1 MELLAQFSWAG
12 LHFQSRGAPKKTA
25 FRKFIGIIA
34 LVRAALNMGMPDGKK
49 IYDQNLIYGIK
60 DALKS
65 KFEKFQSKLY

>member
-1 MELLAQFSWAG
+1 MFQMELLAQFSWAG

-34 LVRAALNMGMPDGKK
+34 LVRAALNYSVSADKK
-49 IYDQNLIYGIK
+49 IKDQDLVYGIK

-65 KFEKFQSKLY
+65 KL